1 MYSTRL
7 AGARG
12 ARREGGGARGAGEG
26 DGARARRGLRGEQQD
41 EGGAGGA
48 ARRAGRARR
57 HARQTRR
64 AHAPLPTGAPV
75 LTNSVLA
82 LPLTIAFTRCLVGS
96 LLVLTSNTPK
106 ASSFLAN
113 GRATFKT
120 RNTRLDIRQLSKTYA
135 ID

>member
-1 MYSTRL
+1 MQARAVHDAKAAELAAQAKEMERARDAVSVANNKTKAVQATLRAEQDAHAATRTKLDELTRL
-7 AGARG
+7 Y
-12 ARREGGGARGAGEG
+12 
-26 DGARARRGLRGEQQD
+26 QQV
-41 EGGAGGA
+41 
-48 ARRAGRARR
+48 R
-57 HARQTRR
+57 
-64 AHAPLPTGAPV
+64 